1 MSNITQIQKMFEL
14 SESLDK
20 TWSREKILSKI
31 KSGEKVEKIV
41 NDFILEN
48 KKDIKKFSEIINK
61 DNHYV
66 LANLIS
72 LSECELEL
80 LRSIN
85 NLNFY
90 KTNPLK
96 HNDLNKKSNN
106 KLQYEFSLFM
116 NTWSNKFV
124 IMALI
129 MISLISLTKQAWA

>member
-1 MSNITQIQKMFEL
+1 MFEV

-20 TWSREKILSKI
+20 KWSREKILSKI
-31 KSGEKVEKIV
+31 KSGAKVEQIV

-48 KKDIKKFSEIINK
+48 KKDFKKFSEIINK

-90 KTNPLK
+90 KANPLK
-96 HNDLNKKSNN
+96 HNDLNKKTNN
-106 KLQYEFSLFM
+106 KLQNEFSLFM

-129 MISLISLTKQAWA
+129 MISLISLTKQAWV

>member
-1 MSNITQIQKMFEL
+1 MFEV

-20 TWSREKILSKI
+20 KWSREKILSKI
-31 KSGEKVEKIV
+31 KSGAKVEQIV

-48 KKDIKKFSEIINK
+48 KKDFKKFSEIINK

-90 KTNPLK
+90 KANPLK
-96 HNDLNKKSNN
+96 HNELNKKTNN
-106 KLQYEFSLFM
+106 KLQNEFSLFM

-129 MISLISLTKQAWA
+129 MISLISLTKQAWV